1 MDIHLEKVYLNDSY
15 DSNWDEFTDESSPN
29 SIQKYRGIG
38 TQNGNV
44 LLNNK
49 GKIKDLKSFKSELL
63 EFGKSQD
70 IYRSV
75 WIPVRF

>member
-1 MDIHLEKVYLNDSY
+1 MDIHLEKVNLNDSY
-15 DSNWDEFTDESSPN
+15 DLNWDDVTDESSPN
-29 SIQKYRGIG
+29 SIKKYRGIG
-38 TQNGNV
+38 IQKENV

-49 GKIKDLKSFKSELL
+49 GKIKDLQSFKFELL

-70 IYRSV
+70 IYRSM